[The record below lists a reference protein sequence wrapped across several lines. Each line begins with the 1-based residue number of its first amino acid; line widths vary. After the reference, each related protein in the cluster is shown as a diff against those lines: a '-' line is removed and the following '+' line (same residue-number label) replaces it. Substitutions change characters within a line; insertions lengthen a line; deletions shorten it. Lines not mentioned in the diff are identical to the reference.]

1 MLKFSKEKILFKKD
15 KTVKENTESSGTFIF
30 QNELI
35 FWYTCVEVAKAYG
48 IVMSTYMT
56 MVLLIIKMSYSIE
69 LNKTG
74 LGMDEHLME
83 DQCQIVIDT
92 GFLAMRGLAYA
103 EASLLWPLWNF
114 DSLLS

>member
-1 MLKFSKEKILFKKD
+1 
-15 KTVKENTESSGTFIF
+15 
-30 QNELI
+30 
-35 FWYTCVEVAKAYG
+35 
-48 IVMSTYMT
+48 MT

-103 EASLLWPLWNF
+103 EASLL
-114 DSLLS
+114 

>member
-1 MLKFSKEKILFKKD
+1 
-15 KTVKENTESSGTFIF
+15 
-30 QNELI
+30 
-35 FWYTCVEVAKAYG
+35 
-48 IVMSTYMT
+48 
-56 MVLLIIKMSYSIE
+56 
-69 LNKTG
+69 
-74 LGMDEHLME
+74 LME